1 MLHRYILA
9 LLAISAC
16 TAAQAASVSLIG
28 TELSLET
35 HGQATP
41 TSELFVASFPAT
53 AVVSATSVEFP
64 DVESLFD
71 PSVGV
76 PPGFANSLVNV
87 AIDAGA
93 DYIEID
99 FANSAPSTRFAT
111 GYQNTY
117 VFTFESSAALTIVD
131 AVIDTSVT
139 TLGLTDDRVTFSGS
153 DLFVNVQSLPFDTS
167 TFARINLTAVPLPS
181 ALILFG
187 SAVFGI
193 FGLTRRKKSLP

>member
-1 MLHRYILA
+1 MLRRFILTIFA
-9 LLAISAC
+9 LSAC
-16 TAAQAASVSLIG
+16 SAQGASLIG
-28 TELSLET
+28 TVLSLET
-35 HGQATP
+35 HAQATP
-41 TSELFVASFPAT
+41 TSQLFVTSFPAT

-71 PSVGV
+71 PTVGV

-93 DYIEID
+93 DYLEID
-99 FANSAPSTRFAT
+99 FTNSSPFTQFAT

-117 VFTFESSAALTIVD
+117 VFTFESSVSIAIVD

-139 TLGLTDDRVTFSGS
+139 TLGLTDDRVNFSGN
-153 DLFVNVQSLPFDTS
+153 DLFINVHSLPFDTS
-167 TFARINLTAVPLPS
+167 TFARINLTAVPLPP
-181 ALILFG
+181 ALFLFG

-193 FGLTRRKKSLP
+193 FGLTRRNKSLP